1 MKQFEPSE
9 NFIECTMKKV
19 QAYNQTK
26 KRVTFFHA
34 GLSKTALRCSIL
46 SGGII
51 LGLFNIVRL
60 YIGVFAPSVCQ

>member
-19 QAYNQTK
+19 EACNQIK
-26 KRVTFFHA
+26 ERLTFFHA
-34 GLSKTALRCSIL
+34 GLSKTILRYSIL

-60 YIGVFAPSVCQ
+60 YIGVFAPSICQ